1 MDSSMNKF
9 MLASKNQQSNSD
21 HNCVAQDQ
29 EESGWTTYLEDFSM
43 ENNYNRENSIC
54 CEDDDDDDS
63 FGSPSLLSDA
73 ASHAVWKNFGDT
85 NINNNQV
92 VINSNSPNMS
102 TGGSPFLKRLNL
114 KKPRNKKISDPDLED
129 TASSPVNSPKVSSFK
144 QMDINYHRADT
155 KNENF
160 LGFEGGSR
168 QAQEMETV
176 ERNST
181 RYFDEKN
188 KSYMDLKKKG
198 LCLVPLSMLVNY
210 RG

>member
-54 CEDDDDDDS
+54 CEDDDDDDDS

-92 VINSNSPNMS
+92 
-102 TGGSPFLKRLNL
+102 RLNL

>member
-1 MDSSMNKF
+1 MDSY
-9 MLASKNQQSNSD
+9 KNQEETSD
-21 HNCVAQDQ
+21 HNDAQ

-43 ENNYNRENSIC
+43 EQHNNNNNSENSTYC
-54 CEDDDDDDS
+54 DS

-73 ASHAVWKNFGDT
+73 ASHTVWSNC
-85 NINNNQV
+85 NNN
-92 VINSNSPNMS
+92 NY
-102 TGGSPFLKRLNL
+102 GSPFLKRLNL

-129 TASSPVNSPKVSSFK
+129 TASSPVNSPKVSSFNK
-144 QMDINYHRADT
+144 QIMDINYRRAD
-155 KNENF
+155 NNNGNF

-168 QAQEMETV
+168 QQQEMETI

-181 RYFDEKN
+181 MCFDEKN

>member
-9 MLASKNQQSNSD
+9 MLASKNEQSNSD

-54 CEDDDDDDS
+54 CEDDDDDDDS

-129 TASSPVNSPKVSSFK
+129 TASSPVNSPK
-144 QMDINYHRADT
+144 
-155 KNENF
+155 
-160 LGFEGGSR
+160 GFEGGSR
-168 QAQEMETV
+168 QAQQMETV
-176 ERNST
+176 EGNST

>member
-9 MLASKNQQSNSD
+9 MLASKKQQSNSD

-160 LGFEGGSR
+160 LRFEGGSR